1 MNADEL
7 RHVVCIVLAAGQG
20 TRMRSH
26 DTHKVCFEIAG
37 EPAILRNL
45 RAIESAGVTRFVIV
59 VGAMAAQVMTT
70 VAARHPG
77 AMFVYQAEPLGTGH
91 AARLAAEALERM
103 GHRGPVFVTMGD
115 KIIEPRVVTEL
126 LDTFSRTQA
135 DFAFMT
141 VPKAPGDT
149 EGRIV
154 QSPDGAILGNVEL
167 SDIQRALL
175 MDRLAR
181 AARGKRTVR
190 PEPLRQLATAAV
202 ANPSKL
208 TRLLGP
214 VAPLLEAKGPVSVA
228 ELKKQIEAAGRTV
241 TLAGRAFTAAQIEA
255 ASPTVNISLYLF
267 RAQPMYEALAR
278 LKSNNAQGE
287 FYLTDAINDMATA
300 RGADGRL
307 LHRVRMVVLDD
318 RDAVLSYNSPDELLQ
333 VESVLRQRLA
343 AQAGKPL
350 AKPSPLSRKLLKP
363 ASAWIALFERFPP
376 KLRAHLATLYG
387 DDSASLDE
395 RRAAILATLKLFA
408 ARYGKDRE
416 VIISRAP
423 GRVNLMGRHVDHRGG
438 YVNVMAINR
447 EVVIVASAREDD
459 TVRLVNTN
467 GQQHPDKEFRIAE
480 LLGGLSWENWLHYVN
495 SQQVQQIVLSS
506 QGDWSNY
513 VKAAVLRL
521 QESNRHVQVL
531 GMDCA
536 VSGNVPM
543 AAGLSSSSAVVVA
556 TAAAAVA
563 LNRFDLTAQQFVDLC
578 GEGEWFVGSRGGSA
592 DHAAIRFSHR
602 GKVAHVGFFPFR
614 IEGNSEFPSDLAL
627 LIANSHVRAAKSAG
641 ARSRFNEKV
650 ATYELGFLLLKD
662 RFPQYARQLEHLR
675 DVNTTRLGA
684 RVGEIYSMLRAL
696 PEPVTRRQ
704 LIEEL
709 MPHHRQRLEKIFASH
724 QEPEGYWLRSVL
736 MFGIAECERSRLFA
750 SLLQNRDLGRIGL
763 FMRIS
768 HNGDRV
774 SGLGT
779 HNRMRPED
787 WRVTDAMLDAL
798 IEDLRSEEPS
808 RVGRAQLWMQPGG
821 YACSTPEIDRMV
833 DLVNQVEDV
842 IGAQLAGAGL
852 GGCIMVLAKKE
863 AAVDVEHQL
872 ARHYYEPAGLE
883 PAVTVCVPVEG
894 AGLLAV

>member
-7 RHVVCIVLAAGQG
+7 RQVVCVVLAAGQG

-45 RAIESAGVTRFVIV
+45 RAIESAGVTRFIVV
-59 VGAMAAQVMTT
+59 VGAMATHVMTT
-70 VAARHPG
+70 VASRHPG
-77 AMFVYQAEPLGTGH
+77 AMFVYQAEPMGTGH
-91 AARLAAEALERM
+91 AARLAANALERM

-115 KIIEPRVVTEL
+115 KIIEPRVVSEL
-126 LDTFSRTQA
+126 LDTFANTQA
-135 DFAFMT
+135 DLAFMT
-141 VPKAPGDT
+141 MAKAPGDT

-154 QSPDGAILGNVEL
+154 QASDGAILGNVEL
-167 SDIQRALL
+167 SDIQRAQL
-175 MDRLAR
+175 MERLAR
-181 AARGKRTVR
+181 AARGKRTVQT
-190 PEPLRQLATAAV
+190 ESLRQLASAAV
-202 ANPSKL
+202 SNPSKL
-208 TRLLGP
+208 KRLLGP
-214 VAPLLEAKGPVSVA
+214 VAALLDQEGPINA
-228 ELKKQIEAAGRTV
+228 AALKQQIEAAGRTV

-255 ASPTVNISLYLF
+255 ASPTVNISLYVF
-267 RAQPMYEALAR
+267 RAQPMYETLAK

-287 FYLTDAINDMATA
+287 FYLTDAINDMATT
-300 RGADGRL
+300 RGSDSEL
-307 LHRVRMVVLDD
+307 LHRVRMMVLKD

-333 VESVLRQRLA
+333 VESVLRRRLA

-350 AKPSPLSRKLLKP
+350 GKPSPISRKILKP
-363 ASAWIALFERFPP
+363 VSTWITLFEKFPP
-376 KLRAHLATLYG
+376 KFRSHLATLYG
-387 DDSASLDE
+387 DDGASLDE

-416 VIISRAP
+416 VVISRAP

-447 EVVIVASAREDD
+447 EVVIVASVRQDD
-459 TVRLVNTN
+459 TVRLVNADS
-467 GQQHPDKEFRIAE
+467 QQHPDKEFRIAE
-480 LLGGLSWENWLHYVN
+480 LLGGLTWENWLHYVN
-495 SQQVQQIVLSS
+495 SQRVQQIVLSS

-556 TAAAAVA
+556 TAAAAVT
-563 LNRFDLTAQQFVDLC
+563 LNQFDLTAQQFVDLC
-578 GEGEWFVGSRGGSA
+578 GEGEWFVGSRGGSS
-592 DHAAIRFSHR
+592 DHAAIRFSQR

-614 IEGNSEFPSDLAL
+614 IEGNSQFPPDLAL
-627 LIANSHVRAAKSAG
+627 LIANSHIRAAKSAG

-650 ATYELGFLLLKD
+650 ATYEIGFLLLKD
-662 RFPQYARQLEHLR
+662 RFPQYAHLLEHLR
-675 DVNTTRLGA
+675 DLNPARLGVK
-684 RVGEIYSMLRAL
+684 VGEIYSMLRTL
-696 PEPVTRRQ
+696 PEPVTRQQ
-704 LIEEL
+704 LL
-709 MPHHRQRLEKIFASH
+709 KTLAPQHRPRLEQIFASH
-724 QEPEGYWLRSVL
+724 QEPDGYWLRSVV

-750 SLLQNRDLGRIGL
+750 SLLRNRDLAKIGQ

-779 HNRMRPED
+779 HGRMQPED
-787 WRVTDAMLDAL
+787 WRVSDARLDSL

-808 RVGRAQLWMQPGG
+808 RVSRAQLWLQPGG
-821 YACSTPEIDRMV
+821 YACSTPELDRMV
-833 DLVNQVEDV
+833 DLVNQVEGV
-842 IGAQLAGAGL
+842 VGAQLAGAGL
-852 GGCIMVLAKKE
+852 GGCIMVLVKKE
-863 AAVDVEHQL
+863 VAVDVEHQL

-883 PAVTVCVPVEG
+883 PAVTICVPVEG
-894 AGLLAV
+894 AGLLTA

>member
-7 RHVVCIVLAAGQG
+7 RQVVCVVLAAGQG

-45 RAIESAGVTRFVIV
+45 RAIESAGVTRFIVV
-59 VGAMAAQVMTT
+59 VGAMATHVMNT
-70 VAARHPG
+70 VASRHPG
-77 AMFVYQAEPLGTGH
+77 AMFVYQAEPMGTGH
-91 AARLAAEALERM
+91 AARLAANALERM

-115 KIIEPRVVTEL
+115 KIIEPRVVSEL
-126 LDTFSRTQA
+126 LDTFANTQA
-135 DFAFMT
+135 DLAFMT
-141 VPKAPGDT
+141 MAKATGDT

-154 QSPDGAILGNVEL
+154 QAADGAILGNVEL
-167 SDIQRALL
+167 SDIQRAQL
-175 MDRLAR
+175 MERLAR

-190 PEPLRQLATAAV
+190 PEPLRQIASTAV
-202 ANPSKL
+202 SNPSKL
-208 TRLLGP
+208 KRLLGP
-214 VAPLLEAKGPVSVA
+214 VATLLDQEGPINA
-228 ELKKQIEAAGRTV
+228 AALKQQIEAAGRTM
-241 TLAGRAFTAAQIEA
+241 TLDGRAFTAAQIEA
-255 ASPTVNISLYLF
+255 ASPTVNISLYVF
-267 RAQPMYEALAR
+267 RAQPMYETLGK

-287 FYLTDAINDMATA
+287 FYLTDAINHMATT
-300 RGADGRL
+300 RGPDGEL
-307 LHRVRMVVLDD
+307 LHRVRMMILND

-333 VESVLRQRLA
+333 VESVLRRRLA

-350 AKPSPLSRKLLKP
+350 GKPSPISRKILKP
-363 ASAWIALFERFPP
+363 VSTWITLFEKFPP
-376 KLRAHLATLYG
+376 KLRSHLATLYG
-387 DDSASLDE
+387 DDGASLDE

-416 VIISRAP
+416 VVISRAP

-438 YVNVMAINR
+438 HVNVMAINR
-447 EVVIVASAREDD
+447 EVVIVASVRKDD
-459 TVRLVNTN
+459 TVRLINTDS
-467 GQQHPDKEFRIAE
+467 QQHPDKEFRIAE
-480 LLGGLSWENWLHYVN
+480 LLGGLTWENWLHYVN
-495 SQQVQQIVLSS
+495 SQRVQQIVLSS

-556 TAAAAVA
+556 TAAAAVT
-563 LNRFDLTAQQFVDLC
+563 LNQFDLTAQQFVDLC
-578 GEGEWFVGSRGGSA
+578 GEGEWFVGSRGGSS
-592 DHAAIRFSHR
+592 DHAAIRFSQR

-614 IEGNSEFPSDLAL
+614 IEGNSQFPPDLAL
-627 LIANSHVRAAKSAG
+627 LIANSHIRAAKSAG

-650 ATYELGFLLLKD
+650 ATYEIGFLLLKD
-662 RFPQYARQLEHLR
+662 RFPQHAHLLEHLR
-675 DVNTTRLGA
+675 DLNPARLGVK
-684 RVGEIYSMLRAL
+684 VGEIYSMLRTL
-696 PEPVTRRQ
+696 PEPVTRQQ
-704 LIEEL
+704 LL
-709 MPHHRQRLEKIFASH
+709 KTLAPQHRPRLEQIFASH
-724 QEPEGYWLRSVL
+724 QEPDGYWLRSVV

-750 SLLQNRDLGRIGL
+750 SLLRNRDLAKIGQ

-779 HNRMRPED
+779 HGRMQPED
-787 WRVTDAMLDAL
+787 WRVSDARLDSL

-808 RVGRAQLWMQPGG
+808 RVSRAQLWLQPGG
-821 YACSTPEIDRMV
+821 YACSTPELDRMV
-833 DLVNQVEDV
+833 DLVNQVEGV
-842 IGAQLAGAGL
+842 VGAQLAGAGL

-863 AAVDVEHQL
+863 VAVDVEHQL

-894 AGLLAV
+894 AGLLTA

>member
-7 RHVVCIVLAAGQG
+7 RQVVCVVLAAGQG

-45 RAIESAGVTRFVIV
+45 RAIESAGVTRFIVV
-59 VGAMAAQVMTT
+59 VGAMATQVMTT
-70 VAARHPG
+70 VASRHPG
-77 AMFVYQAEPLGTGH
+77 AMFVYQTEPLGTGH

-126 LDTFSRTQA
+126 LDTFARTQA

-141 VPKAPGDT
+141 MPKVPGDT

-154 QSPDGAILGNVEL
+154 QAADGAVLGNVES
-167 SDIQRALL
+167 SDIQRAQL

-181 AARGKRTVR
+181 AVRGKRTVR
-190 PEPLRQLATAAV
+190 PEPLRQLASAAV
-202 ANPSKL
+202 SNPAKL
-208 TRLLGP
+208 KRLLGP
-214 VAPLLEAKGPVSVA
+214 VAVLLEQKRPVAAA
-228 ELKKQIEAAGRTV
+228 ELKRQIEAAGRTV

-300 RGADGRL
+300 RGPAGEP
-307 LHRVRMVVLDD
+307 LHRVRMVVLED
-318 RDAVLSYNSPDELLQ
+318 RDSVLSYNSPDELLQ
-333 VESVLRQRLA
+333 VESVLRRRLA
-343 AQAGKPL
+343 AQAGKPVVE
-350 AKPSPLSRKLLKP
+350 APPPSRKVLKP
-363 ASAWIALFERFPP
+363 VSAWIELFEKFPP
-376 KLRAHLATLYG
+376 RLRSHLAMLYG
-387 DDSASLDE
+387 DDGASLAE
-395 RRAAILATLKLFA
+395 RRATILATLKLFA
-408 ARYGKDRE
+408 ARYGKERE

-447 EVVIVASAREDD
+447 EVIFVASVRRDD
-459 TVRLVNTN
+459 TVRLVNIES
-467 GQQHPDKEFRIAE
+467 QQHPDKEFRIAE
-480 LLGGLSWENWLHYVN
+480 LLGGLSWENWLHYIN
-495 SQQVQQIVLSS
+495 SQQVQQIVLNSR
-506 QGDWSNY
+506 GDWSNY

-556 TAAAAVA
+556 TAATAMA

-614 IEGNSEFPSDLAL
+614 IEGSSDFPTDLAL
-627 LIANSHVRAAKSAG
+627 LIANSHVRAAKSEG

-662 RFPQYARQLEHLR
+662 RFPQYAHMLEHLR
-675 DVNTTRLGA
+675 DVNPTRLGVK
-684 RVGEIYSMLRAL
+684 VGEIYSMLRTL
-696 PEPVTRRQ
+696 PEPVTRKQ
-704 LIEEL
+704 LAEL
-709 MPHHRQRLEKIFASH
+709 LAPHHRPRLEKIFASH
-724 QEPEGYWLRSVL
+724 QEPDGYWLRSVV
-736 MFGIAECERSRLFA
+736 MFGVAECERSRLFA
-750 SLLQNRDLGRIGL
+750 SLLQNHDLARIGQ

-779 HNRMRPED
+779 HGRMHPED

-808 RVGRAQLWMQPGG
+808 RVSHAQLWTRPGG
-821 YACSTPEIDRMV
+821 YACSTPELDRMV
-833 DLVNQVEDV
+833 DLVNQVEGV

-863 AAVDVEHQL
+863 SAADVEYQL

-894 AGLLAV
+894 AGLLTV